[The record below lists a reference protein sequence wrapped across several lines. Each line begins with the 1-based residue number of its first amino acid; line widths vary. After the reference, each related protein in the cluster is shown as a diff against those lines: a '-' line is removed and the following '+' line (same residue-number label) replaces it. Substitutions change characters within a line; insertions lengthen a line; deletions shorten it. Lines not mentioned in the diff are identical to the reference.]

1 MLEKNDIEGFVKNLF
16 PAGELRHPEAD
27 ARWTALTQRLKD
39 NPKLLEQ
46 MRADIQAIQKL
57 TPKLSESKDTAEFRL
72 PGTSIE
78 ITKTQSVT
86 TPERVFKLQ
95 LVDGSWRL
103 PDNTTP
109 ARKAVAQNMAKALP
123 GLGQFNG
130 VQEKITFER
139 LGDQWRLAP

>member
-1 MLEKNDIEGFVKNLF
+1 MLTDFQ
-16 PAGELRHPEAD
+16 ALRK
-27 ARWTALTQRLKD
+27 LK
-39 NPKLLEQ
+39 PQ
-46 MRADIQAIQKL
+46 I
-57 TPKLSESKDTAEFRL
+57 SESKDSAEYRL
-72 PGTSIE
+72 PGTKIE
-78 ITKTQSVT
+78 LSKTQSVT

-109 ARKAVAQNMAKALP
+109 ARKAVAQNLAKALP